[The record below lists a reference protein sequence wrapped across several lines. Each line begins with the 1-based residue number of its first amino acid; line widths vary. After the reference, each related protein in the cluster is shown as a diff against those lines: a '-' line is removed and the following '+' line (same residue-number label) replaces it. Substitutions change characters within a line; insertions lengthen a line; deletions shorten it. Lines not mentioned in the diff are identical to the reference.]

1 MLTLPA
7 QRAPL
12 DWPTP
17 LVTALH
23 ATDDH
28 PDAVRLWRVRD
39 VLAEARETIRRI
51 AGECETSEVRA
62 ALTEGV
68 DSTLSVIDD
77 TTINLTCV
85 LDAWNDERDWRDYG
99 NEADRRRQM
108 AAE

>member
-12 DWPTP
+12 DWPAP
-17 LVTALH
+17 FVTALH

-28 PDAVRLWRVRD
+28 PDAARLWRVRD
-39 VLAEARETIRRI
+39 VLAEARETILRI
-51 AGECETSEVRA
+51 AAECETSEVRA

-77 TTINLTCV
+77 APINLTCA

-99 NEADRRRQM
+99 TEADRRRQM